1 MEIYKRVCDHCGK
14 ELDTMTEYYDTDIE
28 LPTRV
33 FYNVDLCKKCCDDL
47 YNIVSQFVNAQRE
60 SIEKIVDED
69 K

>member
-33 FYNVDLCKKCCDDL
+33 FCNVDLCKKCCEDL
-47 YNIVSQFVNAQRE
+47 YNIVSEF
-60 SIEKIVDED
+60 
-69 K
+69 